1 MLGDDPNSRTQPD
14 DCEMSLV
21 SRGALMISTRTM
33 IPDLLTV
40 REVARRLSISE
51 RTVWRWT
58 ALGLLPPPVHP
69 HSRTTRW
76 RAADLERYLDELS
89 AHPDSGDRHD

>member
-1 MLGDDPNSRTQPD
+1 MF
-14 DCEMSLV
+14 SL
-21 SRGALMISTRTM
+21 RAM

-69 HSRTTRW
+69 HARSTRW
-76 RAADLERYLDELS
+76 LAADIERYLEGLS
-89 AHPDSGDRHD
+89 SGPGLGERHG